1 MAVSSRF
8 SYGSSTVWV
17 QGRRLEAEKHA
28 GHARLAFFKG
38 NPSASTKKET
48 CRFELKSDKIAI
60 VMYVCV
66 RNDISQKKKIEK
78 FISILSFRQ
87 IVHDISENYYHSFTV
102 RSNKFINQFNVNF
115 LSFYTAN
122 RKFCQ
127 LFLNKR

>member
-8 SYGSSTVWV
+8 SYGSPTVWV

-28 GHARLAFFKG
+28 DHARLAFFKG

-66 RNDISQKKKIEK
+66 RNDTFLQKKSGNLYQ
-78 FISILSFRQ
+78 FFR
-87 IVHDISENYYHSFTV
+87 
-102 RSNKFINQFNVNF
+102 F
-115 LSFYTAN
+115 LSDCTRYSGTTIV
-122 RKFCQ
+122 
-127 LFLNKR
+127 FLI